1 LRFFQGSVLLLHYDR
16 VIESERQQE
25 NIMRKVVVTE
35 FVSLD
40 GVMEEPRWTFKYWND
55 EIAKFKGEESSASD
69 ALLLGRVTYQG
80 FAVAWSGSKA
90 EGADY
95 FNSVRKYVVSTTLDK
110 VEWNNSTLIKDNIV
124 EEITKLKQQDG
135 QDIAIHGSATL
146 VQTLMQHDLV
156 DRYRLLVYPVVVG
169 KGKRLFKEGI
179 PATLKLLGSQSFSP
193 GVVALVYEPDRQ

>member
-1 LRFFQGSVLLLHYDR
+1 
-16 VIESERQQE
+16 
-25 NIMRKVVVTE
+25 MRKIVVTE

-40 GVMEEPRWTFKYWND
+40 GVVEEPRWTFKYWND

-80 FAVAWSGSKA
+80 FAAAWPQSED

-95 FNSVRKYVVSTTLDK
+95 FNSVRKYVVSETLEEPL
-110 VEWNNSTLIKDNIV
+110 EWNNSTLIKDNV
-124 EEITKLKQQDG
+124 LEEITSLKQQDG
-135 QDIAIHGSATL
+135 KDITVHGSARL

-156 DRYRLLVYPVVVG
+156 DRYRLLVYPLVVG
-169 KGKRLFKEGI
+169 KGKRLFTEGI
-179 PATLKLLGSQSFSP
+179 PATLRLLESRSFGS